1 MKENDNISFLLNPLQ
16 QVIINLKE
24 TYNTFLFSGLL
35 TIVIALSYATM
46 SFDTIGIIDTI
57 YLYSI
62 PLYYYTLVLLIPIFC
77 SVLHI
82 WRAGVYLSLSL
93 KSILDLFL
101 LTNLAVFKVYNFHI
115 DIVFLEM
122 VIKDF
127 KGFGFSFGALLL
139 AGVVTAIVFVF
150 NFFPILINN
159 KDRKTLLINMLALA
173 IFIINQTIHAVAFY
187 YNTTNITSHTPVF
200 PYYYPTTSHGLVS
213 DISEVIPNIDYQTN
227 TDNIGFNLDY
237 PKKELKFKDVAD
249 RKNILLVVLE
259 SWRFDSLTPDVM
271 PNMYQFSK
279 LATNYTNHYSSGNV
293 TVSGLFGLFSGLHP
307 TYLTYAQ
314 SQPLQNQSLLTRR
327 LGELNYD
334 IDIYTSTNLE
344 RFNLKPI
351 FFGEINDDNY
361 HYIDEG
367 RPFEND
373 KALNETLI
381 SSLSEQSIAPW
392 FKFIFYN
399 SSHSF
404 YDYPKNN
411 EKYTPVAG
419 NESAFLN
426 NNKESI
432 AAVFNKYKNS
442 LHYIDTLFESIENKL
457 RETGQLENTV
467 IIITGDH
474 AEEFND
480 NKVGHWGHGSN
491 YSKYQSKVPLIIYHP
506 KNKSQ
511 SEEAKTTTH
520 VDIAPTLLKN
530 YLGVQDDVNSFS
542 SGIDILDTN
551 KPDDKRSFII
561 TSYKDTGYFIENKI
575 YSNGVIYSHY
585 NVDSVMRKIS
595 EVDTQ
600 AILKLKQESIEFIS
614 TP

>member
-1 MKENDNISFLLNPLQ
+1 MKENDKKNFLFSPFQ
-16 QVIINLKE
+16 QVVINLKE

-35 TIVIALSYATM
+35 TIAIALSYAAM
-46 SFDTIGIIDTI
+46 SFETTGIVDTI

-62 PLYYYTLVLLIPIFC
+62 PLYYYALVLIIPIIT
-77 SVLHI
+77 SLLHI
-82 WRAGVYLSLSL
+82 WRVGVYFSLFL

-101 LTNLAVFKVYNFHI
+101 LTNLAVFKIYNFHI

-122 VIKDF
+122 VMKDF
-127 KGFGFSFGALLL
+127 QGFGFSFGALLL
-139 AGVVTAIVFVF
+139 STLVTTIIFFVNFLPVLF
-150 NFFPILINN
+150 NS
-159 KDRKTLLINMLALA
+159 KARKTLLINMLAL
-173 IFIINQTIHAVAFY
+173 IILICNQIIHAVGFY

-213 DISEVIPNIDYQTN
+213 DISEVIPSIGYQAN
-227 TDNIGFNLDY
+227 TDNIGLNLDY
-237 PKKELKFKDVAD
+237 PKKALKFEHVAD
-249 RKNILLVVLE
+249 RMNILLVVLE

-279 LATNYTNHYSSGNV
+279 IATNYTNHYSSGNV

-327 LGELNYD
+327 LSDLNYD

-351 FFGEINDDNY
+351 FFGDISDENY
-361 HYIDEG
+361 HYIDDG
-367 RPFEND
+367 RSFEND
-373 KALNETLI
+373 KALNNTLI
-381 SSLSEQSIAPW
+381 SSLSEQSITPW

-404 YDYPKNN
+404 YDYPENH
-411 EKYTPVAG
+411 EKYTPVAM

-426 NNKESI
+426 TNEESI
-432 AAVFNKYKNS
+432 TSVFNKYKNS

-491 YSKYQSKVPLIIYHP
+491 YSKYQSKVPLIIYRP

-511 SEEAKTTTH
+511 SIEAKTTTH

-530 YLGVQDDVNSFS
+530 YLGVKDDANSFS
-542 SGIDILDTN
+542 SGIDILDYN
-551 KPDDKRSFII
+551 KSDDQRSFII

-585 NVDSVMRKIS
+585 NVDNVMRKIS

-600 AILKLKQESIEFIS
+600 AILKLKQESIKFIS
-614 TP
+614 NP